1 MKKQEGEMGT
11 WRGSWYG
18 LPLGSAAVLVLLGT
32 VLRLVLWREFA
43 GGVGMTWWER
53 VRVVLTGL
61 QCDVAVA
68 LVVTLPLA
76 VWCALRRSAWE
87 GTRAR
92 RVLFGLAV
100 AAWFGQL
107 FLFVS
112 EYFFFAEFLSRFN
125 TVAIDY
131 LIYPTEVTTN
141 LWESYPLVRLVLA
154 SLLAGVV
161 LAWVS
166 FRVVPP
172 RVAEGGGRWW
182 RVLSWLGLAG
192 LAVLSLRPSWLRVGS
207 ERIVNELAS
216 NGAVSGVMAAWSR
229 NLPYD
234 AFYAVTGPREAVL
247 RARAALGGEG
257 VEFPHGE
264 PPVLADG
271 SQPDAAWLE
280 AARKSLIRRISG
292 DAERPRLNVCVIL
305 EESLGSEFWGSLGAK
320 NRAGEPISM
329 TRKMDRLAESE
340 GLLFENLWADG
351 NRTIRGFEGVFSGFP
366 PLPGDSILAR
376 DRTENVETL
385 ARVLQRDGYR
395 SLFLYGGRGTFDFI
409 RSYTTRNGWDRL
421 VEQGDFVN
429 PAHTTAW
436 GVSDEDLFHRGI
448 EEMRSMHAAGQP
460 FLVSFMTVSN
470 HRPYTF
476 PAGRIKDAA
485 NPADRRPAVRYADW
499 ALGDF
504 FRLAKQEAFWKDT
517 VFVVVADHGARVYGS
532 QQIPLPSYR
541 IPMVVLGPAVVPGP
555 RRVGVLGCQL
565 DVAPTV
571 LGLIGRPY
579 ESLFF
584 GSDLLREGRPRR
596 VLMHHNRSVGIYRD
610 ERLAVF
616 GLNRAVSWYRGD
628 PRSGTL
634 EPMGEPDAVARGVTE
649 EGMALFQ
656 VADLLYMNR
665 LFRLGP

>member
-1 MKKQEGEMGT
+1 MDKENEAPCR
-11 WRGSWYG
+11 WRERWYG
-18 LPLGSAAVLVLLGT
+18 LPLASLSVLVMLGT
-32 VLRLVLWREFA
+32 GLRLVLWREFA
-43 GGVGMTWWER
+43 GAVPMTGWDR

-76 VWCALRRSAWE
+76 VWCALRREAWE

-92 RVLFGLAV
+92 RALIGLAV

-141 LWESYPLVRLVLA
+141 LWESYPLVRLVFA
-154 SLLAGVV
+154 ALLAGAG
-161 LAWVS
+161 LAWFS
-166 FRVVPP
+166 FRWVPP
-172 RVAEGGGRWW
+172 RVAPGGVGW
-182 RVLSWLGLAG
+182 RRALAWFG
-192 LAVLSLRPSWLRVGS
+192 AAALAVASLRPGWLRIGS

-234 AFYAVTGPREAVL
+234 AFYAVTGPREAVR
-247 RARAALGGEG
+247 RARSALGGEG
-257 VEFPHGE
+257 VEFPHAE
-264 PPVLADG
+264 PPELPAGVK
-271 SQPDAAWLE
+271 PDAAWLE
-280 AARKSLIRRISG
+280 AARKSLIRRIPG
-292 DAERPRLNVCVIL
+292 DAARPRLNVCVIL
-305 EESLGSEFWGSLGAK
+305 EESLGSEFWGSLGAT

-329 TRKMDRLAESE
+329 TRKMDRLAMEE

-376 DRTENVETL
+376 DRTENVETI

-421 VEQGDFVN
+421 IEQGDFVT

-436 GVSDEDLFHRGI
+436 GVSDEDIFHRGI
-448 EEMRSMHAAGQP
+448 EEMRTLHAAGQP

-485 NPADRRPAVRYADW
+485 NPSDRRPAVRYADW

-504 FRLAKQEAFWKDT
+504 FRLAKKEAFWKDT

-541 IPMVVLGPAVVPGP
+541 IPMVVLGPAVVPAA
-555 RRVGVLGCQL
+555 RRIGELGCQL

-571 LGLIGRPY
+571 LGLMGRPY
-579 ESLFF
+579 EGLFF
-584 GSDLLREGRPRR
+584 GSDLLRAGRPRR

-610 ERLAVF
+610 ERMAVF
-616 GLNRAVSWYRGD
+616 GLNRSVAWYRGD
-628 PRSGTL
+628 PRSGTM
-634 EPMGEPDAVARGVTE
+634 EPMEAPDEVVRGITE

-656 VADLLYMNR
+656 TADLLYMNR

>member
-1 MKKQEGEMGT
+1 
-11 WRGSWYG
+11 
-18 LPLGSAAVLVLLGT
+18 

-43 GGVGMTWWER
+43 GGVGMTWWDR
-53 VRVVLTGL
+53 VWVVLTGL

-92 RVLFGLAV
+92 RVLFGLPV
-100 AAWFGQL
+100 EAWFGQL

-112 EYFFFAEFLSRFN
+112 EYLFFAEFLSRFN
-125 TVAIDY
+125 MVAIDY

-154 SLLAGVV
+154 SLVAGVV

-172 RVAEGGGRWW
+172 RVAEDGGRWW
-182 RVLSWLGLAG
+182 RVLGWVGAVG
-192 LAVLSLRPSWLRVGS
+192 LAVMSLRPSWLRVGS

-216 NGAVSGVMAAWSR
+216 NGAVSGVMAVWSR

-247 RARAALGGEG
+247 RARVALGGEG

-271 SQPDAAWLE
+271 QQPDAAWLE
-280 AARKSLIRRISG
+280 AARKSLIRRIPG
-292 DAERPRLNVCVIL
+292 DTARPRLNVCVVL

-320 NRAGEPISM
+320 NRAGEPITM

-436 GVSDEDLFHRGI
+436 GGSDEDLFHRGI
-448 EEMRSMHAAGQP
+448 EEMRSLHAAGQP

-485 NPADRRPAVRYADW
+485 NPADRRPAGAVCG
-499 ALGDF
+499 LGAGGF
-504 FRLAKQEAFWKDT
+504 LPAGEEGSLLEGHGFR
-517 VFVVVADHGARVYGS
+517 GG
-532 QQIPLPSYR
+532 
-541 IPMVVLGPAVVPGP
+541 
-555 RRVGVLGCQL
+555 
-565 DVAPTV
+565 
-571 LGLIGRPY
+571 GRPWG
-579 ESLFF
+579 EGVWEPADTAAELSDSDGGA
-584 GSDLLREGRPRR
+584 GSGGGSRAAEG
-596 VLMHHNRSVGIYRD
+596 GG
-610 ERLAVF
+610 A
-616 GLNRAVSWYRGD
+616 GVS
-628 PRSGTL
+628 
-634 EPMGEPDAVARGVTE
+634 A
-649 EGMALFQ
+649 
-656 VADLLYMNR
+656 
-665 LFRLGP
+665 